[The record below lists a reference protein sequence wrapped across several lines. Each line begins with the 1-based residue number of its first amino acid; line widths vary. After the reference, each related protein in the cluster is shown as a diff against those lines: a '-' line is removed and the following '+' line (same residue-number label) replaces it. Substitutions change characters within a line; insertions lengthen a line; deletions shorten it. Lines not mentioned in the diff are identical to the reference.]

1 MCARDN
7 AEQVAAYLAWL
18 AGQRR
23 QSAHT
28 LSAYAR
34 DLARLVALAAE
45 QPLAALEVA
54 SIRRQIACLHGKG
67 LSGRSL
73 ARLLSAWRGFF
84 RWLQQEGRGACNPCL
99 TLRAPKSPRRL
110 PDALSVEE
118 SIGLLEGGDQTGV
131 DANEAHAVL
140 DLRDRA
146 MFELFYSSGLRLS
159 ELDGLNL
166 DVLESLRDSGEI
178 RVTGKRSKTRV
189 VPVGG
194 KAQEALEAWLVARA
208 SLAAPEEN
216 ALFVSRR
223 GTRIS
228 MRMIQKRLNRR
239 AKEADFSAPVH
250 PHMLRHSF
258 ASHLLQSSGDLRAVQ
273 EMLGHSSIASTQVYT
288 HLDFQHLSKI
298 YDQTHP
304 RARLKEE
311 DEKRKTGHDEDLS

>member
-1 MCARDN
+1 MN
-7 AEQVAAYLAWL
+7 APPGASSANAKQVAAYLAWL
-18 AGQRR
+18 SVQRR

-34 DLARLVALAAE
+34 DLARL
-45 QPLAALEVA
+45 AALSAGQPFAALDVN
-54 SIRRQIACLHGKG
+54 SIRRQIALLHGKG

-84 RWLQQEGRGACNPCL
+84 RWLQQQGEITRNPCL

-118 SIGLLEGGDQTGV
+118 SIGLLSGARAD
-131 DANEAHAVL
+131 DAEADAVL
-140 DLRDRA
+140 ILRDLA

-166 DVLESLRDSGEI
+166 DALEDLRASGEI
-178 RVTGKRSKTRV
+178 RVTGKRNKTRV

-194 KAQEALEAWLVARA
+194 KAQEALDAWAAVRAR
-208 SLAAPEEN
+208 LAAPEEN
-216 ALFVSRR
+216 ALFVSCR

-228 MRMIQKRLNRR
+228 MRMIQKRLERR
-239 AKEADFSAPVH
+239 AKEAGFSIPVH

-298 YDQTHP
+298 YDQAHP
-304 RARLKEE
+304 RAR
-311 DEKRKTGHDEDLS
+311 RKKQKTDD

>member
-1 MCARDN
+1 MNAPQNTN

-18 AGQRR
+18 SGQRR

-28 LSAYAR
+28 LAAYAR

-45 QPLAALEVA
+45 QPFAALDA
-54 SIRRQIACLHGKG
+54 DSIRRQIALLHGKG

-84 RWLQQEGRGACNPCL
+84 KWLQQEGKTPRNPCL

-118 SIGLLEGGDQTGV
+118 SIGLLVRADPSNANGD
-131 DANEAHAVL
+131 EAGAVL
-140 DLRDRA
+140 TLRDQA

-166 DVLESLRDSGEI
+166 DALESLRDSGEI
-178 RVTGKRSKTRV
+178 RVTGKRNKTRI
-189 VPVGG
+189 VPVGS
-194 KAQEALEAWLVARA
+194 KAREALDAWAAARA

-239 AKEADFSAPVH
+239 AKEAGFSAPVH

-298 YDQTHP
+298 YDQAHP
-304 RARLKEE
+304 RARIRGQKTE
-311 DEKRKTGHDEDLS
+311 DGGR

>member
-1 MCARDN
+1 MN
-7 AEQVAAYLAWL
+7 AKDANAKQAADYLAWL
-18 AGQRR
+18 SGQRR

-28 LSAYAR
+28 LAAYAR
-34 DLARLVALAAE
+34 DLARLVALADE
-45 QPLAALEVA
+45 QPFAALDVN
-54 SIRRQIACLHGKG
+54 SIRRQVALLHGKG

-84 RWLQQEGRGACNPCL
+84 RRLQQTGQITRNPCL
-99 TLRAPKSPRRL
+99 NLRAPKSPRRL

-118 SIGLLEGGDQTGV
+118 SIGLVSGAGV
-131 DANEAHAVL
+131 DDAQADAAL
-140 DLRDRA
+140 TLRDLA

-166 DVLESLRDSGEI
+166 DALETLRASGEI
-178 RVTGKRSKTRV
+178 RVAGKRNKTRI

-194 KAQEALEAWLVARA
+194 KAQEALDAWAAARA
-208 SLAAPEEN
+208 SLAAPEEA

-223 GTRIS
+223 GRRIS
-228 MRMIQKRLNRR
+228 MRMIQKRLERR
-239 AKEADFSAPVH
+239 AREAGFSVPVH

-298 YDQTHP
+298 YDQAHP
-304 RARLKEE
+304 RAR
-311 DEKRKTGHDEDLS
+311 RKSAKT

>member
-1 MCARDN
+1 MSAPSNENAR
-7 AEQVAAYLAWL
+7 QVANYLGL
-18 AGQRR
+18 LSGQRR

-34 DLARLVALAAE
+34 DLARLVDLAGE
-45 QPLAALEVA
+45 QPFTAID
-54 SIRRQIACLHGKG
+54 SNNIRRQVALLHGKG

-84 RWLQQEGRGACNPCL
+84 GWLQRQGGITCNPCL
-99 TLRAPKSPRRL
+99 SLRAPKSPRRL

-118 SIGLLEGGDQTGV
+118 SIGLLTGV
-131 DANEAHAVL
+131 RADEAESDAVL
-140 DLRDRA
+140 LLRDRA

-166 DVLESLRDSGEI
+166 DALEALRASGEI
-178 RVTGKRSKTRV
+178 RVTGKRNKTRV
-189 VPVGG
+189 VPVGS
-194 KAQEALEAWLVARA
+194 KAQEALDAWAAARA

-228 MRMIQKRLNRR
+228 MRMIQKRLDRR
-239 AKEADFSAPVH
+239 AREAGFSAPVH

-298 YDQTHP
+298 YDQAHP
-304 RARLKEE
+304 RARR
-311 DEKRKTGHDEDLS
+311 KRQ

>member
-1 MCARDN
+1 MNASSANARDAN
-7 AEQVAAYLAWL
+7 AKQVADYLAWL
-18 AGQRR
+18 SGQRR

-28 LSAYAR
+28 LAAYAR
-34 DLARLVALAAE
+34 DLARLAALADE
-45 QPLAALEVA
+45 QPFPALDVNG
-54 SIRRQIACLHGKG
+54 IRRQIALLHGKG

-84 RWLQQEGRGACNPCL
+84 RWLQQTGQITHNPCL
-99 TLRAPKSPRRL
+99 TLRAPKSPRPL

-118 SIGLLEGGDQTGV
+118 SIGLVSGGGV
-131 DANEAHAVL
+131 DAAQADAVL
-140 DLRDRA
+140 TLRDRA

-166 DVLESLRDSGEI
+166 DALETLRASGEI
-178 RVTGKRSKTRV
+178 RVTGKRNKTRI
-189 VPVGG
+189 VPVGS
-194 KAQEALEAWLVARA
+194 KAQEALDAWMAARA
-208 SLAAPEEN
+208 SLAAPEEA

-228 MRMIQKRLNRR
+228 MRMIQKRLEQR
-239 AKEADFSAPVH
+239 AKEAGFSIPVH

-298 YDQTHP
+298 YDQAHP
-304 RARLKEE
+304 RA
-311 DEKRKTGHDEDLS
+311 KRKSAKT

>member
-1 MCARDN
+1 MNTPAN
-7 AEQVAAYLAWL
+7 AEQTAEYLAWL
-18 AGQRR
+18 AEQRR

-34 DLARLVALAAE
+34 DLGRLADLAGEQPFARLDA
-45 QPLAALEVA
+45 A
-54 SIRRQIACLHGKG
+54 SIRRQIALLHGKG

-84 RWLQQEGRGACNPCL
+84 RWLQREGKATHNPCL
-99 TLRAPKSPRRL
+99 TLRAPKSPHRL

-118 SIGLLEGGDQTGV
+118 SAGLLGAATAADAGDRAENTLL
-131 DANEAHAVL
+131 A
-140 DLRDRA
+140 LRDQA

-166 DVLESLRDSGEI
+166 DALESLRDSGEI
-178 RVTGKRSKTRV
+178 RVTGKRNKTRI

-194 KAQEALEAWLVARA
+194 KARAAIAAWVAARA
-208 SLAAPEEN
+208 SLAAPEEA
-216 ALFVSRR
+216 ALFVSRQGR
-223 GTRIS
+223 RIS
-228 MRMIQKRLNRR
+228 VRMIQKRLERR
-239 AKEADFSAPVH
+239 AKETGFSMPVH

-298 YDQTHP
+298 YDQAHP
-304 RARLKEE
+304 RARLRSARTKA
-311 DEKRKTGHDEDLS
+311 DKA

>member
-1 MCARDN
+1 MSAPSN
-7 AEQVAAYLAWL
+7 ANAKQTAAYLAWL
-18 AGQRR
+18 SGQRR

-28 LSAYAR
+28 LAAYAR
-34 DLARLVALAAE
+34 DLARLVVLADE
-45 QPLAALEVA
+45 QPFAALD
-54 SIRRQIACLHGKG
+54 SNNIRRQIALLHGKG

-84 RWLQQEGRGACNPCL
+84 RWLQQQGKMTHNPCL

-118 SIGLLEGGDQTGV
+118 SIGLLSGV
-131 DANEAHAVL
+131 SAEEEKADAVL
-140 DLRDRA
+140 FLRDQA

-166 DVLESLRDSGEI
+166 DALENLRANGEI
-178 RVTGKRSKTRV
+178 RVTGKRNKTRI
-189 VPVGG
+189 VPVGS
-194 KAQEALEAWLVARA
+194 KAQEALDAWAAARA
-208 SLAAPEEN
+208 SLANPEEN

-239 AKEADFSAPVH
+239 AKEAGFPVPVH

-298 YDQTHP
+298 YDQAHP
-304 RARLKEE
+304 RARR
-311 DEKRKTGHDEDLS
+311 KRQKTGD